1 MIYSFMRLI
10 LFFDL
15 PMVTKSEKR
24 VYNQFRKYLIKNGY
38 IRMQFSVYCKLFGNR
53 DAAVKHINVLKQN
66 LPLDGQIRTM
76 LVTEKQYS
84 RIAILVGGISNQE
97 TTVNSEPFLKL

>member
-1 MIYSFMRLI
+1 MRLI

-24 VYNQFRKYLIKNGY
+24 IYNQFKKYLIKNGY
-38 IRMQFSVYCKLFGNR
+38 LRMQFSVYCKLFGNR
-53 DAAVKHINVLKQN
+53 DAAIKHVSTLKQN
-66 LPLDGQIRTM
+66 LPIDGQIRTM
-76 LVTEKQYS
+76 LITEKQYA

-97 TTVNSEPFLKL
+97 SVVNSEPFLKL